1 MKITDLLPK
10 EEWKQLENEFF
21 LKTGLDTSI
30 YDPDGFTFTGLKQ
43 WANNIC
49 PRIKARPESLQA
61 VCAVAHQNLAHQAKQ
76 TGKYVIE
83 ECDIGLIK
91 ICVPIIVENECIGAF
106 SGCGLLMEEGEVET
120 FLVHKLTNM
129 DEAEIEELVSQIKT
143 ISEIRVREV
152 AVEMEDRIKE
162 IVSDFISKQ
171 YFNFFRANES
181 GRTII

>member
-1 MKITDLLPK
+1 MKITDLLSK
-10 EEWKQLENEFF
+10 EEWKQLEEEFF
-21 LKTGLDTSI
+21 LKTGLDANV

-61 VCAVAHQNLAHQAKQ
+61 VCAVAHQNLAHQARR

-91 ICVPIIVENECIGAF
+91 ICVPIIFENEFLGTF

-120 FLVHKLTNM
+120 FLVHKLINM
-129 DEAEIEELVSQIKT
+129 DEAEIEELASQINT
-143 ISEIRVREV
+143 MSQIRVTEV
-152 AVEMEDRIKE
+152 AVEMKDRIEK
-162 IVSDFISKQ
+162 IISDFISK
-171 YFNFFRANES
+171 
-181 GRTII
+181 